1 VLKPLQLRIDSDLKS
16 RALFSKK
23 LFVEVF
29 MRTGRQRQRRLYMG
43 YVTGTG
49 LYQLHNVEAVPVA
62 DFIAV
67 LHTRPE
73 SEDAVSHITLGIEVW
88 NDKTGVTQT
97 FPLQPQVVVNDLHKE
112 LSL

>member
-1 VLKPLQLRIDSDLKS
+1 MLKPLQLRIDSDLKS

-43 YVTGTG
+43 YITGTG
-49 LYQLHNVEAVPVA
+49 LYQLHHVEAVPVA
-62 DFIAV
+62 DFVAV

-73 SEDAVSHITLGIEVW
+73 NADATSRITLGIDMM
-88 NDKTGVTQT
+88 NDKNGVMHT
-97 FPLQPQVVVNDLHKE
+97 FPLTPSVVVQDVIKE
-112 LSL
+112 QSL

>member
-1 VLKPLQLRIDSDLKS
+1 MLKPLQLRIDSDLKS

-43 YVTGTG
+43 YITGTG
-49 LYQLHNVEAVPVA
+49 LYQLHHVESVPLA
-62 DFIAV
+62 DFVAV

-73 SEDAVSHITLGIEVW
+73 SEDATSRVTLGIEMW

-97 FPLQPQVVVNDLHKE
+97 FPLQPQVVVNNTAKE